1 MRTLENRVRR
11 TESILRAAGL
21 LSDDLMSLD
30 GGLSDDDGDRRPD
43 YGSDSGDESISPYF
57 SPREVSSRRSSGAL
71 TSDGSRDYD
80 HLQYRAPT
88 ENDAGPSTSYAAPSR
103 QSLGPSNSSK
113 LPEDG
118 SSPSKKCSHT
128 HAPVFK
134 LDSREDDRYYGM
146 TVVYYAIF
154 SHPFWF

>member
-1 MRTLENRVRR
+1 MRTLENRVKR

-30 GGLSDDDGDRRPD
+30 DGLSDDDDRRPD
-43 YGSDSGDESISPYF
+43 YGSDSEDESISPYF

-88 ENDAGPSTSYAAPSR
+88 EEDAGSTASHATPSR
-103 QSLGPSNSSK
+103 QSIGPTNSSK

-118 SSPSKKCSHT
+118 SSFSKKCPHT

-134 LDSREDDRYYGM
+134 LDSREDSRYYGM
-146 TVVYYAIF
+146 ATVYNAT
-154 SHPFWF
+154 FWHLLCF